1 MKGIKPMKTAALLV
15 TLLALVISTAGAET
29 PGQLSDKLVTQIE
42 ASFDAT
48 GDHTAEINA
57 ITNNDINSLSLNR
70 KELIEHTKL
79 FNFKLK
85 AAGITNQRGSGRCW
99 LFAGLNVISPSVMN
113 KLKLSEFEFSQ
124 PYLTFWDKMEKA
136 NLFLEEIID
145 TRNLPIDDRKL
156 VTILSSPFG
165 DGGWWHYVTALMKKY
180 GAVPLSA
187 MPETK
192 QSVNTGSINNLAET
206 KLKAF
211 ASELRTMSKSG
222 KSVDELR
229 KRKDAML
236 GDVYKLLVFSYGR
249 PPKEFTF
256 RYESKDST
264 ISGERT
270 FTPQSFYQ
278 EFVASQLPSYV
289 MLMDDPNKEYGK
301 TYQIELSRNMLEE
314 SDATMLNLPIA
325 RIKEYA
331 RKMLLDSQ
339 AVWFG
344 CDVGKEHL
352 GDSAILE
359 TGIYEPERLFGMDFK
374 LTKAELINYRAS
386 TPNHAMVLLGVDTA
400 KDGKSI
406 KWLVENS
413 WGSSRGD
420 KGYWYMYD
428 GWFDKYVYVGI
439 VEKKYLL
446 PEDSASFEKKPVTL
460 PVWDP
465 FYQALKA
472 F

>member
-1 MKGIKPMKTAALLV
+1 MIKKAAILGTILSLAVLSAVAQSPGELDGKLL
-15 TLLALVISTAGAET
+15 
-29 PGQLSDKLVTQIE
+29 KQIE
-42 ASFDAT
+42 SAYDAS
-48 GDHTAEINA
+48 GDHTVEINA
-57 ITNNDINSLSLNR
+57 VTNNDIKSLTLNR
-70 KELIEHTKL
+70 DLLIEHTKL

-85 AAGITNQRGSGRCW
+85 GAGITNQRGSGRCW
-99 LFAGLNVISPSVMN
+99 LFAGLNVIAPQVMTE
-113 KLKLSEFEFSQ
+113 LKLSEFEFSQ

-136 NLFLEEIID
+136 NLFLEEIIE
-145 TRNLPIDDRKL
+145 TRNAPIDDRKL
-156 VTILSSPFG
+156 VIILSSPFG

-180 GAVPLSA
+180 GAVPISA
-187 MPETK
+187 MPETR
-192 QSVNTGSINNLAET
+192 QSENTGNINDLADT

-211 ASELRTMSKSG
+211 ASELRSMAKSG
-222 KSVDELR
+222 KSVDQLR
-229 KRKDAML
+229 KRKNEML
-236 GDVYKLLVFSYGR
+236 GDIYKLLVFAYGR

-264 ISGERT
+264 VSGGRT

-278 EFVASQLPSYV
+278 ELVAPQLPTYV
-289 MLMDDPNKEYGK
+289 VLMDNPNKEYNK
-301 TYQIELSRNMLEE
+301 TYQIELSRDMMEE
-314 SDATMLNLPIA
+314 SDATMLNLPIEK
-325 RIKEYA
+325 IKAYA
-331 RKMLLDSQ
+331 RKMLADSQ

-359 TGIYEPERLFGMDFK
+359 TGIYEPNRLFGMNFN
-374 LTKAELINYRAS
+374 LSKADEINYRAS

-400 KDGKSI
+400 ADGKSV

-439 VEKKYLL
+439 VDKRYLT
-446 PEDSASFEKKPVTL
+446 PEDSANFEKKPVVL

-465 FYQALKA
+465 FYQVLKA